1 MTGESKDRTVI
12 ECPGC
17 PLIVAGRWAIAA
29 ALGWA
34 YGDRAASGAG
44 APKVPAA
51 MGTSC
56 PQAQVHNHRRQ
67 RYKRA
72 MMNDETAPRKAET
85 FGAQGAALEPCVTG

>member
-1 MTGESKDRTVI
+1 
-12 ECPGC
+12 
-17 PLIVAGRWAIAA
+17 
-29 ALGWA
+29 
-34 YGDRAASGAG
+34 
-44 APKVPAA
+44 